1 LSAEQPSASL
11 ETPPRQ
17 PELRRGLGLGGA
29 ILLTVG
35 SIVGTGIFFTGD
47 DIARALPHAGL
58 ILLVWIA
65 GGLLVLAGALT
76 FAELGTAFPRAG
88 GAYHYLKETYGPL
101 YGFLYGWLSLLVY
114 MSGGIAAIAT
124 GFGDALG
131 SLLPWFARDHVVAQ
145 LAGLDVTGMQV
156 AAVLGIIGLTAV
168 NHYGLGL
175 GAGLNN
181 GITLI
186 KIGSIVAFAAVGF
199 GVAALV
205 HPDLTAPLGD
215 GQAQV
220 ATRADTAPGS
230 LSMLV
235 GFGAAMISVL
245 WTYDG
250 WFGLTASA
258 GELREPERNLPRG
271 LIVGVAITIALYL
284 GLNLMYLRAVPVPE
298 MATIPNLGEQ
308 AARTLLG
315 GTAGTLM
322 ALAIVISSFGC
333 LASTILYSSRIY
345 LPMAQDGLFFQGVGR
360 VHPRWRTPVVSLW
373 VQSAW
378 ACLLTLSGSYET
390 LYTYA
395 IFASLLIMLATGAAV
410 FVLRRRRPELPR
422 PYRVWGYPWMPL
434 LFLAGVAALVINEL
448 TGNPGPAM
456 AGLCILVLGVPA
468 YAWFRRAG
476 ARSR

>member
-1 LSAEQPSASL
+1 MSD
-11 ETPPRQ
+11 PPPPQ

-29 ILLTVG
+29 ILLTIG

-47 DIARALPHAGL
+47 DIARSLPHAGL

-76 FAELGTAFPRAG
+76 FAELGTAFPKAG
-88 GAYHYLKETYGPL
+88 GAYHYLKESYGPL
-101 YGFLYGWLSLLVY
+101 WGFLYAWLCLLVY

-124 GFGDALG
+124 GFGDAVG
-131 SLLPWFARDHVVAQ
+131 SLLPWFARDHVVLTWP
-145 LAGLDVTGMQV
+145 LAVTGMQV
-156 AAVLGIIGLTAV
+156 AAVIAIIVLTAV
-168 NHYGLGL
+168 NHFGLGF
-175 GAGLNN
+175 GAGVNN

-186 KIGSIVAFAAVGF
+186 KVGSIVAFTAAGF
-199 GVAALV
+199 MVAALV
-205 HPDLTAPLGD
+205 TPDVTAPVTAAALVD
-215 GQAQV
+215 A
-220 ATRADTAPGS
+220 RMNTAPGS
-230 LSMLV
+230 LSVLV

-258 GELREPERNLPRG
+258 GELRQPERNLPRG
-271 LIVGVAITIALYL
+271 LIVGVAVTIALYL
-284 GLNLMYLRAVPVPE
+284 GLNLMYLRAVPVSE
-298 MATIPNLGEQ
+298 MATHPNLGEY
-308 AARTLLG
+308 AAQTLLG
-315 GTAGTLM
+315 RTAGTLM

-345 LPMAQDGLFFQGVGR
+345 VPMAQDGLFFASVGR
-360 VHPRWRTPVVSLW
+360 IHPRWRTPVVSLW

-378 ACLLTLSGSYET
+378 AVLLTLSGSYET

-395 IFASLLIMLATGAAV
+395 IFASLLIMLATGAAI
-410 FVLRRRRPELPR
+410 FVLRRRRPDLPR

-434 LFLAGVAALVINEL
+434 LFMAGVAALVFNEL

-456 AGLCILVLGVPA
+456 AGLFILVLGVPA
-468 YAWFRRAG
+468 YTWFRRR
-476 ARSR
+476 ARR

>member
-1 LSAEQPSASL
+1 MSD
-11 ETPPRQ
+11 PPPPQ

-29 ILLTVG
+29 ILLTIG

-47 DIARALPHAGL
+47 DIARSLPHAGL

-76 FAELGTAFPRAG
+76 FAELGTAFPKAG
-88 GAYHYLKETYGPL
+88 GAYHYLKESYGPL
-101 YGFLYGWLSLLVY
+101 WGFLYAWLCLLVY

-131 SLLPWFARDHVVAQ
+131 SLLPWFARDHVVLTWP
-145 LAGLDVTGMQV
+145 LAVTGMQV
-156 AAVLGIIGLTAV
+156 AAVIAIIVLTAV
-168 NHYGLGL
+168 NHFGLGF
-175 GAGLNN
+175 GAGVNN

-186 KIGSIVAFAAVGF
+186 KVGSIVAFTAAGF
-199 GVAALV
+199 MVAALV
-205 HPDLTAPLGD
+205 TPDVTAPVTAAALVD
-215 GQAQV
+215 AR
-220 ATRADTAPGS
+220 TNTAPGS
-230 LSMLV
+230 LSVLV

-258 GELREPERNLPRG
+258 GELRQPERNLPRG
-271 LIVGVAITIALYL
+271 LIVGVAVTIALYL
-284 GLNLMYLRAVPVPE
+284 GLNLMYLRAVPVSE
-298 MATIPNLGEQ
+298 MATHPNLGEY
-308 AARTLLG
+308 AAQTLLG
-315 GTAGTLM
+315 RTAGTLM

-345 LPMAQDGLFFQGVGR
+345 VPMAQDGLFFASVGR
-360 VHPRWRTPVVSLW
+360 IHPRWRTPVVSLW

-378 ACLLTLSGSYET
+378 AVLLTLSGSYET

-395 IFASLLIMLATGAAV
+395 IFASLLIMLATGAAI
-410 FVLRRRRPELPR
+410 FVLRRRRPDLPR

-434 LFLAGVAALVINEL
+434 LFMAGVAALVFNVL
-448 TGNPGPAM
+448 TSNPGPAM
-456 AGLCILVLGVPA
+456 AGLFILVLGVPA
-468 YAWFRRAG
+468 YTWFRRR
-476 ARSR
+476 ARR

>member
-1 LSAEQPSASL
+1 VSD
-11 ETPPRQ
+11 PPPPQ

-29 ILLTVG
+29 ILLTIG

-47 DIARALPHAGL
+47 DIARSLPHAGL

-76 FAELGTAFPRAG
+76 FAELGTAFPKAG
-88 GAYHYLKETYGPL
+88 GAYHYLKESYGPL
-101 YGFLYGWLSLLVY
+101 WGFLYAWLCLLVY

-131 SLLPWFARDHVVAQ
+131 SLLPWFARDHVVLTWP
-145 LAGLDVTGMQV
+145 LAVTGMQV
-156 AAVLGIIGLTAV
+156 AAVIAIVVLTAV
-168 NHYGLGL
+168 NHYGLGF
-175 GAGLNN
+175 GAGANN

-186 KIGSIVAFAAVGF
+186 KIGSIVAFAAAGF
-199 GVAALV
+199 MVAALV
-205 HPDLTAPLGD
+205 HPDLTAPLDD
-215 GQAQV
+215 GALV
-220 ATRADTAPGS
+220 EAHTNTSPGS
-230 LSMLV
+230 LSWLV

-258 GELREPERNLPRG
+258 GELRQPERNLPRG
-271 LIVGVAITIALYL
+271 LIIGVAVTIALYL
-284 GLNLMYLRAVPVPE
+284 GLNFMYLRAVPVAE
-298 MATIPNLGEQ
+298 MATQPNLGEY
-308 AARTLLG
+308 AAETLLG
-315 GTAGTLM
+315 RTAGTLM

-345 LPMAQDGLFFQGVGR
+345 LPMAQDGLFFRSVGR

-373 VQSAW
+373 VQSGW

-390 LYTYA
+390 LDPYA

-410 FVLRRRRPELPR
+410 FVLRRKRPELPR

-434 LFLAGVAALVINEL
+434 LFLAGVAALVVNEL
-448 TGNPGPAM
+448 TRAPGPAM
-456 AGLCILVLGVPA
+456 VGLFILCLGVPA
-468 YAWFRRAG
+468 YLWFRR
-476 ARSR
+476 RKTS

>member
-1 LSAEQPSASL
+1 MSEPL
-11 ETPPRQ
+11 PPQ

-47 DIARALPHAGL
+47 DIARALPHGGL

-76 FAELGTAFPRAG
+76 FAELGTAFPKAG
-88 GAYHYLKETYGPL
+88 GAYHYLKESYGPL
-101 YGFLYGWLSLLVY
+101 WGFLYGWLSLLVY

-131 SLLPWFARDHVVAQ
+131 SLLPWFARDHVVLTAGP
-145 LAGLDVTGMQV
+145 LAVTGMQV
-156 AAVLGIIGLTAV
+156 AAVLAIVVLTAV
-168 NHYGLGL
+168 NHYGLGF
-175 GAGLNN
+175 GAGVNN

-186 KIGSIVAFAAVGF
+186 KIGSIVAFAAAGF
-199 GVAALV
+199 MAAALV
-205 HPDLTAPLGD
+205 YPDLTAPLD
-215 GQAQV
+215 DDALV
-220 ATRADTAPGS
+220 AAHTNTSPGS
-230 LSMLV
+230 LSWLV

-258 GELREPERNLPRG
+258 GELRQPERNLPRG

-284 GLNLMYLRAVPVPE
+284 GLNFMYLRAVPVSE
-298 MATIPNLGEQ
+298 MASQPNLGEH

-333 LASTILYSSRIY
+333 LASTVLYSSRIY
-345 LPMAQDGLFFQGVGR
+345 VPMAQDGLFFPAVGR
-360 VHPRWRTPVVSLW
+360 IHPRWRTPVVSLW
-373 VQSAW
+373 LQSSW
-378 ACLLTLSGSYET
+378 AVLLTLSGSYET

-395 IFASLLIMLATGAAV
+395 IFASLLIMLATGAAI
-410 FVLRRRRPELPR
+410 FVLRRNRPELPR

-434 LFLAGVAALVINEL
+434 LFMAGVAALVVNEL

-456 AGLCILVLGVPA
+456 AGLFILVLGVPA
-468 YAWFRRAG
+468 YVWFRRR
-476 ARSR
+476 RS